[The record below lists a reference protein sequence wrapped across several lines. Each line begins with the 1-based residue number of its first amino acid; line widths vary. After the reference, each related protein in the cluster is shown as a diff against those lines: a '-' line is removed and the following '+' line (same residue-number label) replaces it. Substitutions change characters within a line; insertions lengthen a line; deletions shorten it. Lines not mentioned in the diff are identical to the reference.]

1 MVCYA
6 VPAVAAISH
15 MVMRRNITSWKEN
28 IHHLW
33 LNFLLIGAA
42 VFGVVDHWWNG
53 ELFLISEN
61 LSMDLLLGIVI
72 TIATIIIW
80 AVIVTMDKS
89 KSQKTVK
96 A

>member
-15 MVMRRNITSWKEN
+15 MVMRRNIASWKEN
-28 IHHLW
+28 AHHLW

-80 AVIVTMDKS
+80 AVVVTMDKS

>member
-28 IHHLW
+28 TYHLW

-53 ELFLISEN
+53 ELFLIGEN
-61 LSMDLLLGIVI
+61 VSFDLLLGVTI
-72 TIATIIIW
+72 TIATIVIW
-80 AVIVTMDKS
+80 AVVVTIDKS